1 MSDTPANPADTP
13 QSPEGTAAPD
23 NVVSFPGSAE
33 ELAARLEAAEARALA
48 AQDQTLRA
56 VAEQENIRRRAARD
70 VEQARNFAVERFVKE
85 LLPVADS
92 LLLAGAQQNADAKSL
107 LEGQQATLRLL
118 EKAFETA
125 GLTVVDPVG
134 ATFNPEHHE
143 AMVAQPSADVPPGTV
158 LMVIQRGW
166 LLHGRLVRPARV
178 IVSREP

>member
-23 NVVSFPGSAE
+23 NVVPFPGSAE

-125 GLTVVDPVG
+125 GLTVVDPAG

>member
-1 MSDTPANPADTP
+1 MSETPVNPAATAPTP
-13 QSPEGTAAPD
+13 EATPDAD
-23 NVVSFPGSAE
+23 NVVPFPGSVE
-33 ELAARLEAAEARALA
+33 ELAARLEAAETRASA
-48 AQDQTLRA
+48 AQDQVLRA

-70 VEQARNFAVERFVKE
+70 VEQARAFAVERFVKE

-92 LLLAGAQQNADAKSL
+92 LLLAGSQQNADAKSL

-125 GLTVVDPVG
+125 GLAAVDPVG
-134 ATFNPEHHE
+134 VPFNPEHHE
-143 AMVAQPSADVPPGTV
+143 AMVAQPSADVPPNTV
-158 LMVIQRGW
+158 LTVIQRGW